1 MAAVPRCAVAAGLR
15 DALRTVGGI
24 TTGLLVR
31 GALTVVGRAAVPAA
45 SPAAY
50 PAVKLLGS
58 SYLVFLGVQAQ
69 WHSRH
74 TVSVMADTGT
84 ASRRGP
90 VADRPGQQRPQPEDR
105 RLLHR
110 DASRAGPVST
120 GRRPGHD
127 APRPPPHHPS
137 PSLGW
142 AVTCSCCP
150 RPGTSSKSR
159 GPAVRARADHGRRAD
174 RLRPRGATAAD

>member
-31 GALTVVGRAAVPAA
+31 GALTVVGRAALPAA
-45 SPAAY
+45 SPTY

-58 SYLVFLGVQAQ
+58 GYLVFLGVQAQ

-84 ASRRGP
+84 SSRREP

-110 DASRAGPVST
+110 AASRAGPVST

-127 APRPPPHHPS
+127 APRPPPHRPS
-137 PSLGW
+137 PSPGW
-142 AVTCSCCP
+142 AATCSCCP
-150 RPGTSSKSR
+150 RPGTSKSR
-159 GPAVRARADHGRRAD
+159 GPAVRARAAHGRRAD
-174 RLRPRGATAAD
+174 RRRPRGATAAG